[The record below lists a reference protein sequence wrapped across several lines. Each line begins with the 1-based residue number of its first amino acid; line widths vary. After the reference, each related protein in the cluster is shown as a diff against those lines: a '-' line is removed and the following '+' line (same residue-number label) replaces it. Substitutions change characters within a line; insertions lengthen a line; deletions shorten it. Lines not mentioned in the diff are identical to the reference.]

1 MGTSTLTPGPVG
13 EAEQSAPAS
22 GSAPHEKGRRLRPA
36 RERAFWPFLLPA
48 LLGYSL
54 LFVLP
59 ALYGF
64 WVSLNKWAGPG
75 SAMEWRGLSNYTA
88 LLDNDAFRTSFV
100 NTFVLALGGGVAVFG
115 FTFLSMVVLRQ
126 AKGRGFI
133 RSVVFLPMIIS
144 MIAVGAAIGFLLN
157 PEGVVNT
164 VFGWVG
170 LDPQPWLG
178 PDMVFRCVIG
188 GLVWS
193 STGFYVAL
201 MMSAADSIPPYLY
214 EDAKLVGATKWEQ
227 FRYITLPLTWD
238 VFAVCA
244 VLWVVNSLKVFEIV
258 IAFTTAGTPG
268 SPPLQARTVA
278 VQQFLSVTNNG
289 GAPELGSAAAMGV
302 FVLIV
307 TTVLVWLTRR
317 ITRRER
323 VELS

>member
-1 MGTSTLTPGPVG
+1 MGTTTVAPGPVG
-13 EAEQSAPAS
+13 EAESPVPAAPAPY
-22 GSAPHEKGRRLRPA
+22 GTKRGKLRPA

-48 LLGYSL
+48 LLGYSV

-64 WVSLNKWAGPG
+64 WVSLNRWAGPG
-75 SAMEWRGLSNYTA
+75 SAMEWKGFGNYAA
-88 LLDNDAFRTSFV
+88 LLENEAFRTSFV
-100 NTFVLALGGGVAVFG
+100 NTFVLALGGGLAVFA

-144 MIAVGAAIGFLLN
+144 LIAVGAAIGFLLN
-157 PEGVVNT
+157 PDGAVNT
-164 VFGWVG
+164 VFDRLG

-201 MMSAADSIPPYLY
+201 MMSAADSIPPHLY
-214 EDAKLVGATKWEQ
+214 EDAKLVGATRWEQ
-227 FRYITLPLTWD
+227 FRHITLPLTWD

-289 GAPELGSAAAMGV
+289 GAPDLGSAAAMGV
-302 FVLIV
+302 FVLVV
-307 TTVLVWLTRR
+307 TVVLVWLTRR